1 MPEAWRNRR
10 PTKKT
15 NQIRDCRAAWSRSSR
30 ACLRRPAMMS
40 AGYQRTLAVGGS
52 PSTMCHDVLK
62 PRKHALQ
69 DLSLDLFVLAD
80 APAHLS
86 QLKPVLRAR

>member
-1 MPEAWRNRR
+1 
-10 PTKKT
+10 
-15 NQIRDCRAAWSRSSR
+15 
-30 ACLRRPAMMS
+30 
-40 AGYQRTLAVGGS
+40 
-52 PSTMCHDVLK
+52 MCHDVLK

-86 QLKPVLRAR
+86 QLKPALRARWKMDRARLLPRVDEHARLLPDVSDA